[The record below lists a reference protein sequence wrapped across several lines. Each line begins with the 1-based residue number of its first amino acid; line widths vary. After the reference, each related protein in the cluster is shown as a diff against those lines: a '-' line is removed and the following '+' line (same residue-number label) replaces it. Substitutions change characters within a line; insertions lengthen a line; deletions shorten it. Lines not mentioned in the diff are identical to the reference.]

1 VSAERLVHHE
11 LCFGCGRT
19 NLFGLLMEVE
29 AVGERHVRGRAFV
42 KQDHQGAERGA
53 AHEGVVTAVLSDAMA
68 LACGPE
74 MRAVRLEV
82 ELEGAVPVGSFLEVE
97 AQAGDGG
104 EASATVQAEDRVVAQ
119 AKGVYR
125 RRSPGSGGS
134 V

>member
-1 VSAERLVHHE
+1 MSAERLVHHE

-29 AVGERHVRGRAFV
+29 QLDEGHVRGRAFV
-42 KQDHQGAERGA
+42 KQDHQGGERGT
-53 AHEGVVTAVLSDAMA
+53 AHEGIVTAALSDAMA

-74 MRAVRLEV
+74 MRAVRV
-82 ELEGAVPVGSFLEVE
+82 ELELQAAVPVGSFLEVE
-97 AQAGDGG
+97 ARAGDGG
-104 EASATVQAEDRVVAQ
+104 EASATVQTEERVVAR
-119 AKGVYR
+119 ARGIYR